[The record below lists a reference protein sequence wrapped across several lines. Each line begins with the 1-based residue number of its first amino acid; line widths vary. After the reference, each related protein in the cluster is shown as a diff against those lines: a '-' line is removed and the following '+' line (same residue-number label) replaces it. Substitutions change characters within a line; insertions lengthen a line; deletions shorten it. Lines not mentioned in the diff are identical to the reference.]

1 MLRKFNRGN
10 SKIVPITT
18 DIQIYIRY
26 ITAMVDY
33 QGKLNIYKDIYKKEN
48 DLIDRLFNNYDSSW
62 IKSSTNP
69 WSNFIRLE
77 DLEYWLFGE

>member
-1 MLRKFNRGN
+1 
-10 SKIVPITT
+10 
-18 DIQIYIRY
+18 
-26 ITAMVDY
+26 MVDY

-69 WSNFIRLE
+69 
-77 DLEYWLFGE
+77 